1 MLYSQECISGSC
13 SNSNISSDHSFSC
26 LNSEAASRIPQTQRK
41 TLNTK
46 NAYFYWVT
54 REQGSFDWFKEI
66 MNEIADS
73 DRKVKTIHL
82 FILNSKDCMISSYSL
97 TYLSC
102 EQLQGCY

>member
-1 MLYSQECISGSC
+1 MLYFQECLSGSC

-26 LNSEAASRIPQTQRK
+26 LNSEARSRIPQTQRK

-54 REQGSFDWFKEI
+54 REQGSFDWFKDI

-73 DRKVKTIHL
+73 DRKVIYT
-82 FILNSKDCMISSYSL
+82 YSCKFKRL
-97 TYLSC
+97 KLVTDIFVFVNK
-102 EQLQGCY
+102 